1 MPKYLKR
8 FLVGIIILYI
18 SLCGIVYFVQE
29 KLIFFPEQIDLQY
42 AFKFEE
48 PFEEHFIATDDGIQL
63 NLLHFKAQQSCGAVL
78 HFHGNAGSIK
88 SWGANAKVYTELG
101 YDYFLYDYRGFG
113 KSEGSISSQRELV
126 HDAELVFEF
135 VQQKFP
141 ADKIILEGF
150 SIGTGIAAQV
160 AAKHSVRQLLLL
172 APYKSLSALSF
183 DKFPFLPSFILK
195 YTLKTDE
202 VLPKIK
208 SPITILHGTADE
220 VIPFSNSEELK
231 ELFKSGDQLIEVEGY
246 HHNDLFNS
254 ADYQNYLRSL

>member
-1 MPKYLKR
+1 M
-8 FLVGIIILYI
+8 
-18 SLCGIVYFVQE
+18 
-29 KLIFFPEQIDLQY
+29 
-42 AFKFEE
+42 
-48 PFEEHFIATDDGIQL
+48 
-63 NLLHFKAQQSCGAVL
+63 
-78 HFHGNAGSIK
+78 
-88 SWGANAKVYTELG
+88 
-101 YDYFLYDYRGFG
+101 
-113 KSEGSISSQRELV
+113 
-126 HDAELVFEF
+126 HDAELVFGF

-150 SIGTGIAAQV
+150 SIGTVIAAHV

-172 APYKSLSALSF
+172 VPYKSLSALSF
-183 DKFPFLPSFILK
+183 DKFPFLPSVILK

-202 VLPKIK
+202 VLPIIK
-208 SPITILHGTADE
+208 SPITIIHGTADE

>member
-1 MPKYLKR
+1 
-8 FLVGIIILYI
+8 
-18 SLCGIVYFVQE
+18 
-29 KLIFFPEQIDLQY
+29 
-42 AFKFEE
+42 
-48 PFEEHFIATDDGIQL
+48 
-63 NLLHFKAQQSCGAVL
+63 
-78 HFHGNAGSIK
+78 
-88 SWGANAKVYTELG
+88 
-101 YDYFLYDYRGFG
+101 
-113 KSEGSISSQRELV
+113 V
-126 HDAELVFEF
+126 HDAELLFEF

-172 APYKSLSALSF
+172 A
-183 DKFPFLPSFILK
+183 

-208 SPITILHGTADE
+208 SPITILHRTADE